1 MKIFNNNKLTKIQLR
16 KLICKFA
23 KDLGVN
29 RVVFGNKG
37 VTVKGTYNPKT
48 KNLFIDT
55 KQTKVE
61 LLHTLFHELGHHVAV
76 LKNKWKNYH
85 HCLVDYMTVERI
97 FTIENKIDQIGK
109 TLWHKYV
116 DTKQWG
122 RYNYSY
128 PKSQKKNIIKNF
140 ISKQQ

>member
-1 MKIFNNNKLTKIQLR
+1 MQLR

-37 VTVKGTYNPKT
+37 IRVKGTYNPET

-61 LLHTLFHELGHHVAV
+61 LLHTLFHELGHHNAV
-76 LKNKWKNYH
+76 LKNKWKTYH
-85 HCLVDYMTVERI
+85 HSLVDSMSVEKI
-97 FTIENKIDQIGK
+97 FDIENKIDRIGK
-109 TLWHKYV
+109 KLWHKYV
-116 DTKQWG
+116 DVKQWG
-122 RYNYSY
+122 MYNYSY
-128 PKSQKKNIIKNF
+128 PKSQKNTIIKNF
-140 ISKQQ
+140 INSQQ